1 MQHSTNKVYAVTL
14 QELRGLLEGE
24 RDYIANTAN
33 ISSLIFHEINKVKN
47 NVVNWVGF
55 YFVRKNDKD
64 QNELVLG
71 PFHGKVAC
79 VRIGFGKGVCGT
91 SYKNK
96 STIVVKDVHQFPGH
110 IACDESSNSEIVIP
124 IISADGNVLGVFD
137 LDSVVVDTF
146 NEEDKEF
153 LEEIVRLTEKACDW
167 SKLL

>member
-1 MQHSTNKVYAVTL
+1 
-14 QELRGLLEGE
+14 LLEGE

-96 STIVVKDVHQFPGH
+96 STIVVKDVHQFP
-110 IACDESSNSEIVIP
+110 
-124 IISADGNVLGVFD
+124 
-137 LDSVVVDTF
+137 DTLLVM
-146 NEEDKEF
+146 N
-153 LEEIVRLTEKACDW
+153 LLIVR
-167 SKLL
+167 